1 MKKTNAGLAVI
12 IQCRTSSTR
21 LPGKALKLL
30 GGKPVLEWT
39 LNSMRKVCADR
50 YIVATDE
57 ASYDELLPVVQ
68 RCGWELFAGPLED
81 VLERYCIVIR
91 SIKCRTVLRATADNP
106 FLFYEAAELLCTEFE
121 KQSEISKCDYM
132 TWTGLPHGSGV
143 EIFRADSLLEAAAA
157 TTDPYDREHVGPA
170 LYNHKNKFTSLFF
183 KAPSRFYFPE
193 YRTTID
199 TPSDF
204 RRALAVVNRLSDGKM
219 PSEPYTTEQIVSAV
233 KDPSV
238 HDTVLFVPS
247 VKKGCGTG
255 HLRRCLKAAV
265 DSGGFVYVPKDAG
278 LEETEQVVSEYL
290 SLEDGLKDYQIVRTF
305 PEPNEF
311 SLIVT
316 DLFSMDKPLAE
327 KLREVSVVAAIDEG
341 SAFTSWCD
349 YLLDIIPSDNE
360 NRAANLSLPAFIE
373 KPVNRRTVGTF
384 TVSKVLVTFGG
395 EDPANLTVP
404 AARYFA
410 GAGYSVTAILPEKK
424 RPSEPLE
431 NITFIEPVVN
441 LKETLY
447 RYDLVVTHYGLTAF
461 EANSAGCAVILA
473 ATSMLHEKLSKSY
486 GFCTLSRKQLELPF
500 DAALFSDVSKLFPP
514 CAASG
519 VENRSLGDYIKNL
532 AHGARFECPVCKN
545 SGKTAEKEKSPEEPD
560 EIVART
566 EFRTFRRCRSCGI
579 IYMSWSIKSEAAD
592 YGKSYFSEQYKNQ
605 YGKTYLEDF
614 EFIKKSCGRRVMEL
628 NSTLRIA
635 HYAKPAVLDIGCAYG
650 PFLSAAN
657 DKGWQ
662 VFGTDIAEDA
672 VSYVQN
678 TLLFPAVC
686 APFPEFDSAVSFG
699 INQFDAVTM
708 WYVIEHFSDLA
719 PVLKKVSSL
728 LKKGGIFAF
737 STPSGQGVSAKLNRQ
752 HFFEESPADHYTI
765 WEPSRAGKILQQF
778 GFQIVKTVSTGHH
791 AERFPQVKAHG
802 WEKTS
807 LPFKMYQT
815 ASRLC
820 RMGDTFE
827 VYCRKVK

>member
-204 RRALAVVNRLSDGKM
+204 RRALAVVNRLSGGKM

-278 LEETEQVVSEYL
+278 LEETELVVSEYL

-327 KLREVSVVAAIDEG
+327 KLHEVSVVAAIDEG

-431 NITFIEPVVN
+431 NVTFIEPVVN

-447 RYDLVVTHYGLTAF
+447 KYDLIVTHYGLTAF

-473 ATSMLHEKLSKSY
+473 GTSRLHEKLSKSY

-500 DAALFSDVSKLFPP
+500 DASLFSDVSKLFPP

-519 VENRSLGDYIKNL
+519 VENRSLGDCIKNL

-545 SGKTAEKEKSPEEPD
+545 SGKSAEKEKSPEEPD

-614 EFIKKSCGRRVMEL
+614 ENIKRISSRRINEISSISHSKSRR
-628 NSTLRIA
+628 SI
-635 HYAKPAVLDIGCAYG
+635 LDVGCAYG
-650 PFLSAAN
+650 PFLSCAAE
-657 DKGWQ
+657 KGWQ
-662 VFGTDIAEDA
+662 VYGIDPCFDAVKYVQTKLLFPCVCGKFPDFDSVKEFGLSKFDA
-672 VSYVQN
+672 VS
-678 TLLFPAVC
+678 
-686 APFPEFDSAVSFG
+686 
-699 INQFDAVTM
+699 M
-708 WYVIEHFSDLA
+708 WFVIEHFSDLKT
-719 PVLKKVSSL
+719 VLTSVSSL
-728 LKKGGIFAF
+728 LKDGGVFAF
-737 STPSGQGVSAKLNRQ
+737 STPSATGVSALKNTENFYIQ
-752 HFFEESPADHYTI
+752 SPLDHYTI
-765 WEPSRAGKILQQF
+765 WSGKTAKKILDSF
-778 GFQIVKTVSTGHH
+778 GFKVVKIVSTGHH
-791 AERFPQVKAHG
+791 PERFPALKNSKENKIKYKIF
-802 WEKTS
+802 EKIS
-807 LPFKMYQT
+807 KIRKY
-815 ASRLC
+815 
-820 RMGDTFE
+820 GDTFE
-827 VYCRKVK
+827 VYCKKVK